1 MDKAVIKL
9 PLGDYRAP
17 TQQELNDGKAYVRRR
32 NETALA
38 LTALVE
44 DILLELLEDIFRLC
58 YNDNTK
64 GEDFKIDLNEAIFEK
79 ISELMDEAADDILE
93 YIKEYATKCT
103 TNESRIY
110 MLILYILSLGRNKM
124 RFEKTL
130 QTYMKRYLYDIEAL
144 IAAYKYAGY
153 NMPTALVKAKNA
165 YRNVYQQP
173 EVKAAYKVPTMKAM
187 YIRSKGIHYDFQT
200 GIATVGL
207 SSNGSTNV
215 IYLAET
221 TLKMAWNRSEA
232 LDFKEKGA
240 VGYYQLR
247 GSNYPCQMC
256 DAEVGF
262 HLSVDG
268 IINDPMIHPHCACY
282 RIPIYSAN
290 NVKL

>member
-17 TQQELNDGKAYVRRR
+17 TQQEVNDGKAYVRRR

-130 QTYMKRYLYDIEAL
+130 QTYMKRYLYDIEAM

-173 EVKAAYKVPTMKAM
+173 EVKATYKVPTMKAM

-207 SSNGSTNV
+207 SANGSTNV

-268 IINDPMIHPHCACY
+268 IINDPLVHPHCACY

>member
-173 EVKAAYKVPTMKAM
+173 EVKAAYKVPTMQAM

-207 SSNGSTNV
+207 SANGSTNV

>member
-1 MDKAVIKL
+1 M
-9 PLGDYRAP
+9 
-17 TQQELNDGKAYVRRR
+17 RRR

-44 DILLELLEDIFRLC
+44 DILLDLLEDIFRLC

-130 QTYMKRYLYDIEAL
+130 QTYMKRYLYDIEAM

>member
-9 PLGDYRAP
+9 PLGEYRAP
-17 TQQELNDGKAYVRRR
+17 TQQELNDGKAYVKRR
-32 NETALA
+32 NEVALA
-38 LTALVE
+38 LTSLIE
-44 DILLELLEDIFRLC
+44 GILLDILEEIFRLC
-58 YNDNTK
+58 YNSNTK
-64 GEDFKIDLNEAIFEK
+64 GEDFKIDGDDAVFEK
-79 ISELMDEAADDILE
+79 ISELMDEACDEILE

-103 TNESRIY
+103 ESESRAY
-110 MLILYILSLGRNKM
+110 MLVLYILSLGRNKM
-124 RFEKTL
+124 NFERTL
-130 QTYMKRYLYDIEAL
+130 QNYMRRYLYDIEAM

-153 NMPTALVKAKNA
+153 SLPMALVKAKNA

-187 YIRSKGIHYDFQT
+187 YIKSKGIHYDFQT

-207 SSNGSTNV
+207 SANGSTNV

-282 RIPIYSAN
+282 RIPIYSLQT
-290 NVKL
+290 KM

>member
-9 PLGDYRAP
+9 PLGEYRAP
-17 TQQELNDGKAYVRRR
+17 TQQELNDGKAYVKRR
-32 NETALA
+32 NEIALA
-38 LTALVE
+38 LTSLIE
-44 DILLELLEDIFRLC
+44 GILLDILEEIFRLC
-58 YNDNTK
+58 YNSNTK
-64 GEDFKIDLNEAIFEK
+64 GEDFKIDGDDAVFEK
-79 ISELMDEAADDILE
+79 ISELMDEACDEILE

-103 TNESRIY
+103 ESESRAY
-110 MLILYILSLGRNKM
+110 MLVLYILSLGRNKM
-124 RFEKTL
+124 NFERTL
-130 QTYMKRYLYDIEAL
+130 QNYMRRYLYDIEAM

-153 NMPTALVKAKNA
+153 SLPMALVKAKNA

-187 YIRSKGIHYDFQT
+187 YIKSKGIHYDFQT

-207 SSNGSTNV
+207 SANGSTNV

-232 LDFKEKGA
+232 LDFKENGA

-282 RIPIYSAN
+282 RIPIYSLQT
-290 NVKL
+290 KM

>member
-44 DILLELLEDIFRLC
+44 KILLDLLEDIFRLC

-64 GEDFKIDLNEAIFEK
+64 GEDFKIDSNEAIFEK

-130 QTYMKRYLYDIEAL
+130 QTYMKRYLYDIEAM

-187 YIRSKGIHYDFQT
+187 YIRSKGTHYDFQT

-207 SSNGSTNV
+207 SANGSTNV

-232 LDFKEKGA
+232 LDF
-240 VGYYQLR
+240 
-247 GSNYPCQMC
+247 
-256 DAEVGF
+256 
-262 HLSVDG
+262 
-268 IINDPMIHPHCACY
+268 
-282 RIPIYSAN
+282 
-290 NVKL
+290 

>member
-9 PLGDYRAP
+9 PLGEYRTP
-17 TQQELNDGKAYVRRR
+17 TQQELNDGKAYVKRR
-32 NETALA
+32 NEVALA
-38 LTALVE
+38 LTSLIE
-44 DILLELLEDIFRLC
+44 GILLDILEEIFRLC
-58 YNDNTK
+58 YNSNTK
-64 GEDFKIDLNEAIFEK
+64 GEDFKIDGDDAVFEK
-79 ISELMDEAADDILE
+79 ISELMDEACDEILE

-103 TNESRIY
+103 ENESRAY
-110 MLILYILSLGRNKM
+110 MLVLYILSLGRNKM
-124 RFEKTL
+124 NFERTL
-130 QTYMKRYLYDIEAL
+130 QNYMKRYLYDIEAM

-207 SSNGSTNV
+207 SANGSTNV

-268 IINDPMIHPHCACY
+268 IINDPLVHPHCACY
-282 RIPIYSAN
+282 RIPIYSLQT
-290 NVKL
+290 KM

>member
-9 PLGDYRAP
+9 PLGEYRAP
-17 TQQELNDGKAYVRRR
+17 TQQELNDGKAYVKRR
-32 NETALA
+32 NEVALA
-38 LTALVE
+38 LTSLIE
-44 DILLELLEDIFRLC
+44 GILLDILEEIFRLC
-58 YNDNTK
+58 YNSNTK
-64 GEDFKIDLNEAIFEK
+64 GEDFKIDGDDAVFEK
-79 ISELMDEAADDILE
+79 ISELMDEACDEILE

-103 TNESRIY
+103 ESESRAY
-110 MLILYILSLGRNKM
+110 MLVLYILSLGRNKM
-124 RFEKTL
+124 NFERTL
-130 QTYMKRYLYDIEAL
+130 QNYMRRYLYDIEAM

-153 NMPTALVKAKNA
+153 SLPMALVKAKNA

-187 YIRSKGIHYDFQT
+187 YIKFKGIHYDFQT

-207 SSNGSTNV
+207 SANGSTNV

-232 LDFKEKGA
+232 LDFKENGA

-268 IINDPMIHPHCACY
+268 IIKDPMIHPHCACY
-282 RIPIYSAN
+282 RIPIYSLQT
-290 NVKL
+290 KM